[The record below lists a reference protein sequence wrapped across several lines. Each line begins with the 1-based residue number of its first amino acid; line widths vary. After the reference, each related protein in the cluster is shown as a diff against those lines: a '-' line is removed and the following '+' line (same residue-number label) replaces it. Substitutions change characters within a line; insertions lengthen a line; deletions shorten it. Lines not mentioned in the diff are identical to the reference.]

1 MPTKFSFGIEENKL
15 PEMPE
20 IIHQRLETVIV
31 KLGFDIVAAT
41 QANIRA
47 HDLID
52 TGNLIN
58 SVFLDRSKLY
68 MLSVDIIV
76 GAPYGIYH
84 ELGTVHLPAK
94 PFLGP
99 AIEAHRPVLA
109 QVIKAVFRDFDAS
122 GAAA

>member
-1 MPTKFSFGIEENKL
+1 MPAAKFSFKIEENKL
-15 PEMPE
+15 PQMPE
-20 IIHQRLETVIV
+20 IVHQRLETAIV
-31 KLGFDIVAAT
+31 KIGFDIVALT

-52 TGNLIN
+52 TGNLLN
-58 SVFLDRSKLY
+58 SVFLDLSKLY
-68 MLSVDIIV
+68 MLSVDIII

-99 AIEAHRPVLA
+99 AIEAHRQILP
-109 QVIKAVFRDFDAS
+109 QVIKAVFRDYDA